1 MNPSI
6 ALSHCQLKTGKELY
20 SKKLQQFYIHSVI
33 TGGRESQKKKK
44 NHLPVRVLS
53 SNNPKYQKNNQPN
66 KKRESKKILQTRL
79 THHSQE
85 IQYQSAIT

>member
-44 NHLPVRVLS
+44 IIYQFGFYHQIIQNIKITINPTKRE
-53 SNNPKYQKNNQPN
+53 NPKKFYKQG
-66 KKRESKKILQTRL
+66 
-79 THHSQE
+79 
-85 IQYQSAIT
+85 